1 MDGFVL
7 GSRDQLLHLSWIP
20 NWSASKQ
27 VGLFSFFS
35 IFNVGLFV
43 SVSQLA
49 QVSTLAIVIY
59 WLTYL
64 SLNNYLT
71 TGPRE
76 TASNVSRD
84 LQCSS
89 SLENLS
95 SIDVLPPSGLS
106 RSNQR
111 RIPVNSGN
119 QSDTWVL
126 KTTKQACLS
135 IILTDSWQLNAWWQ
149 HCVSYYRLESQLCHY
164 ICLYACPCVFACC
177 LVGSLK
183 LICSDRNEKA
193 PVYCFQSFKC
203 DCTWTKGCSC
213 YRPTLWPINIDWFT
227 WANKQS
233 TKW

>member
-7 GSRDQLLHLSWIP
+7 GSWGQLLHLLRIP

-43 SVSQLA
+43 SVSKLA

-59 WLTYL
+59 WLTCL
-64 SLNNYLT
+64 SFNNYLT

-135 IILTDSWQLNAWWQ
+135 IILTDSWQLNAW
-149 HCVSYYRLESQLCHY
+149 
-164 ICLYACPCVFACC
+164 
-177 LVGSLK
+177 
-183 LICSDRNEKA
+183 
-193 PVYCFQSFKC
+193 
-203 DCTWTKGCSC
+203 
-213 YRPTLWPINIDWFT
+213 
-227 WANKQS
+227 
-233 TKW
+233 